1 MRYLFSK
8 KYLLKEMNGHFAEQ
22 NKQIPLVIAK
32 FLINMNLNLIVFRA
46 H

>member
-8 KYLLKEMNGHFAEQ
+8 KYLLGEMNVHFAEQ
-22 NKQIPLVIAK
+22 KGQTPLVIAR
-32 FLINMNLNLIVFRA
+32 FLINMNLSMIVWRT